1 MQIVTMV
8 LVLLLAVVVS
18 GLILRLLPLKLP
30 LPFLQ
35 IAIGAL
41 LSGMLA
47 FDVRFDSHVFL
58 LLFIPPLLFLDGW
71 RIPKGAFFRD
81 WRAILSLAIGLV
93 VFTVVGLGYFIH
105 WLVPAIPMA
114 VAFALAAIL
123 SPTDPV
129 AVGAMTAGAPLPAR
143 LLHIL
148 EGEALLNDATGL
160 VCFSF
165 AVTAALTGSFS
176 LAGASLSFL
185 VVGGGGALAGLVVT
199 GIVGWLN
206 RWLVRRAGE
215 EPATQILISVL
226 IPFAAYLAAESVHV
240 SGILAAA
247 VAGIAMHYGELSG
260 RRLAATRIQR
270 KVVWDTM
277 QFALNGII
285 FILLGMQLPHMLGI
299 LPHVA
304 ATIGAGS
311 AWRLS
316 AYVLVVTLVLGAL
329 RFLWVWLSMHVT
341 VFRAARR
348 GEGGAMPRTRLV
360 TLAAAAGVR
369 GAITLAGILTLPGAM
384 PDGSAFPAR
393 DAAIFLAMGVILL
406 SLLVASIGLP
416 LLARNL
422 AADLPSPRRHIEA
435 GARMAATE
443 AAIRRIN
450 AIVGEPLADS
460 HAAAIRAEAAAHLL
474 DMYRRRLDYGNAEG
488 EHAKD
493 MEGVAR
499 AERRL
504 RLEALRAER
513 DELFRLLRERCIDD
527 GVHRQLTR
535 EIDLMEASLTR
546 GATA

>member
-1 MQIVTMV
+1 
-8 LVLLLAVVVS
+8 
-18 GLILRLLPLKLP
+18 
-30 LPFLQ
+30 
-35 IAIGAL
+35 
-41 LSGMLA
+41 
-47 FDVRFDSHVFL
+47 
-58 LLFIPPLLFLDGW
+58 
-71 RIPKGAFFRD
+71 
-81 WRAILSLAIGLV
+81 
-93 VFTVVGLGYFIH
+93 
-105 WLVPAIPMA
+105 

-185 VVGGGGALAGLVVT
+185 VVGGGGALAGLVMT

-493 MEGVAR
+493 MQGVAR